1 MGNPKK
7 RLLYL
12 ASGLIPCALLL
23 AALACTGAI
32 PFGEES
38 LLWRDAEIQYI
49 DFVAYLRLLLRGE
62 GDFLYSFSKNLGGEM
77 VSLISYYLASPFNLL
92 FAFASDEN
100 LPAVFT
106 LVMVLKLSVCG
117 VTFFHASSRLYGCRG
132 IHLAFS
138 TAYALMA
145 YNVLYGWSIMW
156 LDGVL
161 ILPLLGL
168 GLYDLWAG
176 RKPWLY
182 AGCLAY
188 GLFTNFYIGYML
200 CIASVLFSLVHLL
213 FHQGSGKEKGI
224 LAGKFLG
231 ASCIGG
237 FLSAVMWVPAF
248 LALLEGRAKFD
259 GNASGILFNFN
270 PLGLAGKV
278 VAGASSAVQV
288 GSGTPHIFCGTLV
301 LFLVLVFLLNRRI
314 GGKVRLTALAVLG
327 VFLVSFLL
335 APINV
340 IWHGFSP
347 NYAFNFRYAF
357 VFNYVMVML
366 AQYSLS
372 RMEAAQ
378 KRDILLTAS
387 LLLALT
393 GGLLAV
399 RGVLD
404 LEFLSTAGCL
414 TSLGALA
421 VVFATLFFAGSRRK
435 LVSAVLVLVS
445 VLEMGI
451 NCGLS
456 WDAYIREESA
466 ELLRKA
472 DYQAFQQRVNPAV
485 DYVKTRDT
493 GFYRMEKTFWHDM
506 NDPMFFA
513 YNGLSHFSSSQQKHV
528 LGLLEKMG
536 LKNDRD
542 ICVYYRTGST
552 AGVDSLFGV
561 KYVLSEDD
569 LEKRKGYEKLETIEG
584 IGIYENPNALPIAFL
599 AQPEVMDVN
608 MEEADYFS
616 LHNAIWRSVSG
627 EAAPV
632 LHPVT
637 DYTVKLENLEYY
649 TIANGDTRFVRLDME
664 KPASICFEI
673 PIDRELPL
681 YFFFHAQGAQD
692 ADVSINGVNNGT
704 YFHELRWDISN
715 AGVYPEGETVQIK
728 LELLTE
734 QIALGDALFYYE
746 DMEALGSHAD
756 AIRNSPV
763 SLIQHSGSRLSGSFE
778 AGEDQLLL
786 LTIPYDTGWKLYID
800 GQRAEY
806 TLVLD
811 ALMAV
816 PVDAGSH
823 SLEMYYVPRGAA
835 LGCSLTAAALI
846 AIALWVMFDAKR
858 RTDCGKKA

>member
-1 MGNPKK
+1 MRKSNQK

-12 ASGLIPCALLL
+12 ASALIPMALLL
-23 AALACTGAI
+23 AALAFAGAI

-49 DFVAYLRLLLRGE
+49 DFVACLRDMFRGE
-62 GDFLYSFSKNLGGEM
+62 GNFLYSFSKNLGGEM

-92 FAFASDEN
+92 FAFASQET

-117 VTFFHASSRLYGCRG
+117 VTFFHASTRLYGCKA

-168 GLYDLWAG
+168 GLYDLYAG

-182 AGCLAY
+182 VGSLAY
-188 GLFTNFYIGYML
+188 GLLTNFYIGYML
-200 CIASVLFSLVHLL
+200 CISSVLFSLVHLL
-213 FHQGSGKEKGI
+213 FHRGNGREKLI
-224 LAGKFLG
+224 LGGKFLA
-231 ASCIGG
+231 ASCAGG
-237 FLSAVMWVPAF
+237 FASAVMWVPAF

-259 GNASGILFNFN
+259 GNASGILISFN
-270 PLGLAGKV
+270 PLGLAGKL
-278 VAGASSAVQV
+278 VAGASSVVQV

-301 LFLVLVFLLNRRI
+301 LFLVMVFLLNRQI
-314 GGKVRLTALAVLG
+314 PGKMRLTALGVLAV
-327 VFLVSFLL
+327 FMVSFLI
-335 APINV
+335 APLNV

-357 VFNYVMVML
+357 VFNYVMIML
-366 AQYSLS
+366 AQYGLGRISLVPKQI
-372 RMEAAQ
+372 RMLVAAV
-378 KRDILLTAS
+378 LLV
-387 LLLALT
+387 LI

-399 RGVLD
+399 RDILNLD
-404 LEFLSTAGCL
+404 FVSTAGCL
-414 TSLGALA
+414 TSLCA
-421 VVFATLFFAGSRRK
+421 VIAVLYFTGNRRRFA
-435 LVSAVLVLVS
+435 SAVLVLVS

-456 WDAYIREESA
+456 WDAYIRAEDA
-466 ELLRKA
+466 ELLRKEP
-472 DYQAFQQRVNPAV
+472 YHSFHQQVTPAV
-485 DYVKTRDT
+485 DYVKTLDD
-493 GFYRMEKTFWHDM
+493 GFYRMEKTFWRDM
-506 NDPMFFA
+506 NDPMFFS

-561 KYVLSEDD
+561 KYVLSQTD
-569 LEKRKGYEKLETIEG
+569 LVTDKGYEKLECLDG
-584 IGIYENPNALPIAFL
+584 IGIYENPNALPVAFL
-599 AQPEVMDVN
+599 SQPEVLEVD
-608 MEEADYFS
+608 MEERDYFA
-616 LHNAIWRSVSG
+616 LHNAIWQSISG
-627 EAAPV
+627 ESAPV

-637 DYTVKLENLEYY
+637 DYKVTLENLEYFK
-649 TIANGDTRFVRLDME
+649 IDNGDTRFVRQDEE
-664 KPASICFEI
+664 KGASICFEI

-692 ADVSINGVNNGT
+692 ADVYINGVNNGT
-704 YFHELRWDISN
+704 YFHELRWDMTN
-715 AGVYPEGETVQIK
+715 AGTYPVGDTVQIR
-728 LELLTE
+728 LELLTD

-746 DMEALGSHAD
+746 DLQTLGTHAD
-756 AIRNSPV
+756 SIRSQPV
-763 SLIQHSGSRLSGSFE
+763 TLMQHSGAHLSGTFE
-778 AGEDQLLL
+778 ARKDQLLL
-786 LTIPYDTGWKLYID
+786 LTIPYDTGWEVFID
-800 GQRAEY
+800 GKQAEY
-806 TLVLD
+806 TLALD

-816 PVDAGSH
+816 PVTEGSH
-823 SLEMYYVPRGAA
+823 SLEMRYIPRGGV
-835 LGCSLTAAALI
+835 LGCGLTAMALI
-846 AIALWVMFDAKR
+846 AIALWVVQDVRR
-858 RTDCGKKA
+858 RTHGKKA

>member
-1 MGNPKK
+1 MGHKK
-7 RLLYL
+7 RNLLYL
-12 ASGLIPCALLL
+12 VSGLVPCVLLL
-23 AALACTGAI
+23 AALAYVGAI
-32 PFGEES
+32 PFGEAS

-49 DFVAYLRLLLRGE
+49 DFAACLRSMLRGE

-92 FAFASDEN
+92 FALASDAG
-100 LPAVFT
+100 LPTVFT
-106 LVMVLKLSVCG
+106 LVMVLKLSACG
-117 VTFFHASSRLYGCRG
+117 VSFFHASTRLYGCKTV
-132 IHLAFS
+132 HLAFS

-161 ILPLLGL
+161 VLPLLAL

-176 RKPWLY
+176 RKAWLY
-182 AGCLAY
+182 AASLAY

-213 FHQGSGKEKGI
+213 FHQGSGREK
-224 LAGKFLG
+224 LALGGKFLA

-237 FLSAVMWVPAF
+237 FASAVMWVPAF

-259 GNASGILFNFN
+259 GNASGILINFN
-270 PLGLAGKV
+270 PMGLAGKV
-278 VAGASSAVQV
+278 VAGASSVVQV

-301 LFLVLVFLLNRRI
+301 LFLVLVFLLNREI
-314 GGKVRLTALAVLG
+314 SGKVRLASLG
-327 VFLVSFLL
+327 VLCVFMVSFLF

-357 VFNYVMVML
+357 LFNYVMIML
-366 AQYSLS
+366 AQYALS
-372 RMEAAQ
+372 R
-378 KRDILLTAS
+378 IAS
-387 LLLALT
+387 VPKGMLALVGAALAALT
-393 GGLLAV
+393 VALLAV
-399 RGVLD
+399 RGVLALD
-404 LEFLSTAGCL
+404 FVSTAGCL
-414 TSLGALA
+414 TSLGAA
-421 VVFATLFFAGSRRK
+421 AAVFAVLFFTQNRK
-435 LVSAVLVLVS
+435 GFVCTALVLVS
-445 VLEMGI
+445 VLEMGT

-456 WDAYIREESA
+456 WDAYIRGEDA
-466 ELLRKA
+466 ELLHKEA
-472 DYQAFQQRVNPAV
+472 YQNFHQRVSPAV
-485 DYVKTRDT
+485 DYVKKLDD

-506 NDPMFFA
+506 NDPMFFS

-536 LKNDRD
+536 LKNDRN

-561 KYVLSEDD
+561 KYVLSETDM
-569 LEKRKGYEKLETIEG
+569 EAVKGYEKLTDLDG
-584 IGIYENPNALPIAFL
+584 IGIYENPSALPIAFL
-599 AQPEVMDVN
+599 SQAEVLDVN
-608 MEEADYFS
+608 MEQRDYFC
-616 LHNAIWRSVSG
+616 LHNAIWSAVSG

-637 DYTVKLENLEYY
+637 DYAVTLENLEYY
-649 TIANGDTRFVRLDME
+649 TIANGDTRFVRADME

-681 YFFFHAQGAQD
+681 YFFFHANGAQD
-692 ADVSINGVNNGT
+692 ADVYINGISNGT
-704 YFHELRWDISN
+704 YFHELRWDMTNVGTYSV
-715 AGVYPEGETVQIK
+715 GQTVQIR

-746 DMEALGSHAD
+746 DLQALGSHAD
-756 AIRNSPV
+756 AIRSDPV
-763 SLIQHSGSRLSGSFE
+763 NLVQHSGSHLSGSFE

-786 LTIPYDTGWKLYID
+786 LTVPYDTGWKLYID
-800 GQRAEY
+800 GRRTEFIP
-806 TLVLD
+806 VLD

-816 PVDAGSH
+816 PVSAGSH
-823 SLEMYYVPRGAA
+823 TLEMRYIPRGGIM
-835 LGCSLTAAALI
+835 GCGLTAAALV
-846 AIALWVMFDAKR
+846 AMAVWIALDKR
-858 RTDCGKKA
+858 RQANGKKE